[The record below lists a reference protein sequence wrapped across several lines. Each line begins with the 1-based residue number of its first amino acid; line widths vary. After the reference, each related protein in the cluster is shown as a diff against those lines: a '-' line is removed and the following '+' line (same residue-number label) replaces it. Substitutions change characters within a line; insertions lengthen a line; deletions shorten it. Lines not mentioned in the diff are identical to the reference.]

1 MGKKTILTSERGAR
15 LDAAD
20 KGLTLRPGP
29 RAGDGVVVGLL
40 VPELRDQRGALD
52 VGGAVEHPA
61 HVAQVDEAHCRVV
74 RSQGVRVHLRVRSL
88 CKIINGFVSCHS
100 SMLWRLVGNFLEG
113 KPNRK
118 YSVMI

>member
-1 MGKKTILTSERGAR
+1 MQLDGAN
-15 LDAAD
+15 

-61 HVAQVDEAHCRVV
+61 HVAQVDEAHGRVV
-74 RSQGVRVHLRVRSL
+74 RRQGVRVHLRVRSL

-100 SMLWRLVGNFLEG
+100 SMLWRLVANFLEG

>member
-1 MGKKTILTSERGAR
+1 MQ
-15 LDAAD
+15 LDAANE
-20 KGLTLRPGP
+20 GLTLRPGP

-88 CKIINGFVSCHS
+88 CKIIIGFVSHNVSSPPS
-100 SMLWRLVGNFLEG
+100 SMRWWEISWKANQTENI
-113 KPNRK
+113 P
-118 YSVMI
+118 